1 MGQSA
6 GASSILHHLTS
17 YGGDQG
23 LGPPDFDA
31 AIIQSPGFFPQ
42 ANATLD
48 DNTFAAFLALT
59 NSTDLQS
66 LAEKNSSVLIA
77 ANANLTWTSP
87 YGYFNFGPT
96 VDDRYVPDLP
106 GRLLKDGR
114 FHSHIPLFLGH
125 EKLDGLLFTPPWIRS
140 NKVFRDEIQQIYPAV
155 PNSTLGFI
163 ANNYT
168 IPITSKIVPPQLTVM
183 AVSGILNVC
192 CPSFACLYHELS

>member
-6 GASSILHHLTS
+6 GASSILHHITS
-17 YGGDQG
+17 YGGDQD

-31 AIIQSPGFFPQ
+31 AIIQSPEFFPQ
-42 ANATLD
+42 ANATQD
-48 DNTFAAFLALT
+48 DDTFAAFLTLT

-66 LAEKNSSVLIA
+66 LTGKNSSVLIA
-77 ANANLTWTSP
+77 ANANLIWNSP
-87 YGYFNFGPT
+87 YGFFNFGPT

-106 GRLLKDGR
+106 GRLLKDGK

-125 EKLDGLLFTPPWIRS
+125 ERLDSLIFSPPWIRS
-140 NKVFRDEIQQIYPAV
+140 NKAFRDEIEQTYPGI

-168 IPITSKIVPPQLTVM
+168 IPVPSKTVPAQLTLM
-183 AVSGILNVC
+183 AVSDILNVGYL
-192 CPSFACLYHELS
+192 SFIYFLVP